1 MDQLALAGLLLFFQ
15 RPQRALAVLQAFV
28 EEAALLAGFEQ
39 RQERLEGGD
48 HVADHA
54 EIDGVAAAQV
64 TAIAVDLDQ
73 GGLLRIELRPGEVGA
88 EQQEGVALGHH
99 VEAGLDPE
107 HTGHAHVE
115 GVVVLDEVLGPRRVR
130 DGRLEAVGE
139 GHQQVVGALAAGA
152 GVDADLLAVGQQ
164 AGDVLQFGVA
174 GAQHRL
180 REMHRERQVVLHRGL
195 ADVGRQD
202 HHRHA
207 APVERRLA
215 GQGHHPASLFRAV
228 HLLAEHRAAGVDR
241 LEVDLLGKLHAQ
253 LRGDDLAGDQDHRRA
268 VALGLVD
275 AVDEVQAARSAGA
288 GAGGQASADVGLG
301 ARGEGRRFFVAHVDP
316 LDLAAMDGVGD
327 MVEGVADDAIAMADA
342 GGFQGFHDD
351 LGDFLARHEA
361 VLEWNSLAS

>member
-1 MDQLALAGLLLFFQ
+1 M
-15 RPQRALAVLQAFV
+15 AFC
-28 EEAALLAGFEQ
+28 
-39 RQERLEGGD
+39 
-48 HVADHA
+48 
-54 EIDGVAAAQV
+54 
-64 TAIAVDLDQ
+64 
-73 GGLLRIELRPGEVGA
+73 
-88 EQQEGVALGHH
+88 
-99 VEAGLDPE
+99 
-107 HTGHAHVE
+107 
-115 GVVVLDEVLGPRRVR
+115 
-130 DGRLEAVGE
+130 
-139 GHQQVVGALAAGA
+139 

-215 GQGHHPASLFRAV
+215 GQGHHPARLFRAV
-228 HLLAEHRAAGVDR
+228 HLLAEHRATGVDR

-253 LRGDDLAGDQDHRRA
+253 LRGDDLAGDQHHRRA

-301 ARGEGRRFFVAHVDP
+301 ARGEGRRLFVAHVDP